1 MKVIEITQKEYPKS
15 LLKIYDPP
23 KKLYVMG
30 DESILNNFGI
40 AIVGSRNATDYGR
53 KITKSISYGLAKK
66 GINII
71 SGMAKGID
79 SEAHIGALLAKG
91 KTVAVLGSGFDYIY
105 PKENIN
111 LFWKIIEN
119 GGAVITEYEKNVR
132 PIPTNFPKRNRIIS
146 GLSSGVVVTE
156 ATEKSGSLITADC
169 ALEEGKEIFA
179 VPGSV
184 FSRNSKGT
192 NELIKQ
198 GAKLTENIF
207 DILEE
212 F

>member
-71 SGMAKGID
+71 SGMAKPKK
-79 SEAHIGALLAKG
+79 ELKMALKVAKILPRLSG
-91 KTVAVLGSGFDYIY
+91 K
-105 PKENIN
+105 
-111 LFWKIIEN
+111 
-119 GGAVITEYEKNVR
+119 R
-132 PIPTNFPKRNRIIS
+132 
-146 GLSSGVVVTE
+146 
-156 ATEKSGSLITADC
+156 
-169 ALEEGKEIFA
+169 
-179 VPGSV
+179 VPRKVPSAIA
-184 FSRNSKGT
+184 ST
-192 NELIKQ
+192 I
-198 GAKLTENIF
+198 
-207 DILEE
+207 
-212 F
+212 